1 MNRRRFVSNMVGA
14 GCITFGGRRFATA
27 QTNAP
32 KPDVSAKR
40 VLVMFKCHL
49 DVGFVDTQAAVIKKY
64 FEQHFPNAI
73 QIAKTLRQ
81 SGEERYVW
89 TTGSWLLYEY
99 LEQAG
104 REERKRMEQ
113 AIAEGDIAWHALPF
127 TWHTELFNS
136 SAIAGAIGFSKSLDR
151 HFGRKT
157 TGPKM
162 TYLPHHSRPL
172 IGPLPS
178 TRLPLLAIAL

>member
-113 AIAEGDIAWHALPF
+113 AIAEGDIAWDALPF
-127 TWHTELFNS
+127 TWQTELLNS
-136 SAIAGAIGFSKSLDR
+136 SAIAGAIGVSKSR
-151 HFGRKT
+151 GRRFVRT
-157 TGPKM
+157 TNCAKM
-162 TYLPHHSRPL
+162 TDVPGHSPGIHRPL
-172 IGPLPS
+172 
-178 TRLPLLAIAL
+178 A

>member
-1 MNRRRFVSNMVGA
+1 MNRRRFVSHLFGVGSVV
-14 GCITFGGRRFATA
+14 FSGGSLGAA
-27 QTNAP
+27 QTKTARGDLN
-32 KPDVSAKR
+32 VKR

-49 DVGFVDTQAAVIKKY
+49 DVGFVDTQAAVIRKY

-73 QIAKTLRQ
+73 QIAKTLRE

-104 REERKRMEQ
+104 AEERKRMEQ
-113 AIAEGDIAWHALPF
+113 AIVAGDIAWHALPF
-127 TWHTELFNS
+127 TWQTELLNR

-151 HFGRKT
+151 RFGRKT
-157 TGPKM
+157 TGAKM
-162 TYLPHHSRPL
+162 TDVPGHSRGL
-172 IGPLPS
+172 IGPL
-178 TRLPLLAIAL
+178 